1 MIPAIT
7 HAKICDNIVVL
18 DISDTAKLK
27 FSLRPDSSKQ
37 CKATMLYW
45 WNWKLVSIFDSSTKP
60 KNQINFVE
68 SSKSRKF
75 DSLETII
82 DHISLLFHIL
92 TLTLRGAQKQ
102 TYHLFTIQIMMAFF
116 YCSAEG
122 NFSLSIYCHGS
133 SIRFKS
139 VSNSFDAMLMYLR
152 AAACGILFISQ
163 WMSSSRQWNLEF
175 LPFQK
180 REKKKERR
188 ERESQHF
195 SDVFFLRLGPKIF
208 HVLLSLLVLSCILSS
223 SQQQRA
229 ATIRMEDPSTS
240 RQERSTFYLKS
251 IHFPS
256 SMCTWVFKMCI
267 HSTMTLTRDSCR
279 DIQCCY
285 VCRHAKVNIFN
296 WLHLLK
302 KSENLEDQK

>member
-1 MIPAIT
+1 MFWLSHSEAHRNRHI
-7 HAKICDNIVVL
+7 
-18 DISDTAKLK
+18 
-27 FSLRPDSSKQ
+27 
-37 CKATMLYW
+37 
-45 WNWKLVSIFDSSTKP
+45 
-60 KNQINFVE
+60 
-68 SSKSRKF
+68 
-75 DSLETII
+75 
-82 DHISLLFHIL
+82 ISLQFKSWWPFLLLSRRKIFPFDVL
-92 TLTLRGAQKQ
+92 SWKF
-102 TYHLFTIQIMMAFF
+102 YTIQI
-116 YCSAEG
+116 
-122 NFSLSIYCHGS
+122 SIKFVWC
-133 SIRFKS
+133 
-139 VSNSFDAMLMYLR
+139 DADVPFR

-180 REKKKERR
+180 REKKTEQR

-240 RQERSTFYLKS
+240 RHERSTFYLKS
-251 IHFPS
+251 IHFLS

-296 WLHLLK
+296 WLHLLM